1 MAEVEESNPAAVEN
15 ATEDAVQQATE
26 APPESL
32 SPLWR
37 NRDYMLLWSGQVVST
52 LGSTASGIVFPL
64 LILAI
69 TGSAAAAGIAGAL
82 QSIPYLIFS
91 LPAGALIDRWNR
103 KRVMIL
109 CDVGRAIN
117 MGSIAVALA
126 LGTLTTW
133 QIYVV
138 AFIEGTLFVFFNI
151 AEVAA
156 LPRVVPKAQLP
167 SATGQN
173 QAAFAVA
180 GIVGPSLGTFL
191 FQVVGRAAPFI
202 ADAVSYVASVISL
215 FFIKAEFQLERA
227 VTRAPRHLGR
237 EIMEGL
243 RWLWSQPLVRF
254 MAFLTGG
261 ANFIGSASFLILI
274 VFAKENLGAP
284 EASIGIIFSIGSIGA
299 IVGSIIGG
307 QIQKRFSFGQ
317 VIISVMWLDAIL
329 LPLYA
334 FAPNVWVLGAISVP
348 IFLSGPVYNVV
359 QFSYRVALIPDEL
372 QGRVNSSFR
381 LLAFGFQPL
390 GTFLAGV
397 LIENYGAVPALA
409 FFSAWQFLLAIV
421 ATLNGHVRNARP
433 VEQAQAA

>member
-133 QIYVV
+133 Q
-138 AFIEGTLFVFFNI
+138 
-151 AEVAA
+151 
-156 LPRVVPKAQLP
+156 
-167 SATGQN
+167 
-173 QAAFAVA
+173 
-180 GIVGPSLGTFL
+180 
-191 FQVVGRAAPFI
+191 
-202 ADAVSYVASVISL
+202 
-215 FFIKAEFQLERA
+215 
-227 VTRAPRHLGR
+227 
-237 EIMEGL
+237 
-243 RWLWSQPLVRF
+243 
-254 MAFLTGG
+254 
-261 ANFIGSASFLILI
+261 
-274 VFAKENLGAP
+274 
-284 EASIGIIFSIGSIGA
+284 
-299 IVGSIIGG
+299 
-307 QIQKRFSFGQ
+307 
-317 VIISVMWLDAIL
+317 
-329 LPLYA
+329 
-334 FAPNVWVLGAISVP
+334 
-348 IFLSGPVYNVV
+348 
-359 QFSYRVALIPDEL
+359 
-372 QGRVNSSFR
+372 
-381 LLAFGFQPL
+381 
-390 GTFLAGV
+390 
-397 LIENYGAVPALA
+397 
-409 FFSAWQFLLAIV
+409 
-421 ATLNGHVRNARP
+421 
-433 VEQAQAA
+433 